1 MFPCTGNWET
11 ECLFQRIVE
20 GDFWGIHAFK
30 LFWHFRRF
38 IHSNYVYPFRLIPA
52 YLCWKEVPPIYTGAP
67 KRQPAYSNYVIHRLS
82 ILEMKDRKIFKKGL
96 ILIEDLTV
104 IENEKKCGMYKVP
117 SRVSFQISC
126 ILESFF
132 DQCNVTTTT
141 TPALSA
147 SSRDL
152 STTSRSYPAAKTNSS
167 GGLNGSK
174 CFEQASSTGN
184 RWRFFSISRR
194 FFDRNSILF

>member
-1 MFPCTGNWET
+1 
-11 ECLFQRIVE
+11 
-20 GDFWGIHAFK
+20 
-30 LFWHFRRF
+30 
-38 IHSNYVYPFRLIPA
+38 
-52 YLCWKEVPPIYTGAP
+52 
-67 KRQPAYSNYVIHRLS
+67 
-82 ILEMKDRKIFKKGL
+82 
-96 ILIEDLTV
+96 
-104 IENEKKCGMYKVP
+104 MYKVP

-184 RWRFFSISRR
+184 RWRFFQSLEDSLIGTQFCFKVNSDAIKLFI
-194 FFDRNSILF
+194 FFIDDYTANIWFFSCKVRSMPDSMKLNGERYCGTVYYWMKTMLVSLFYRPFWPPTGSLFFFKKKKGLFLTCNVSNLIFF